1 MTRTRIRPLL
11 VVFIVALLTALVSAC
26 GDGADTKPAPGT
38 PENPLVAQSPEPARS
53 TGGTSSGSGSQ
64 PRSQAGHEKATQ
76 GEKQGA
82 KRKKVQPVAGGEPAQ
97 QGSTPPPPGYKAL
110 LKNQTSHPKDRFTP
124 CSLVTEVEAQTI
136 VGAPLQA
143 PLEAPLGPTCIYR
156 TRTGKG
162 MIAVAVQ
169 SARFSEI
176 KNRIRSPRRIDISG
190 REAYCGKLGQ
200 PMLYLPVAQNRVLA
214 VTARC
219 DIARRFAVKALP
231 RL

>member
-1 MTRTRIRPLL
+1 MTRTRIQPLI
-11 VVFIVALLTALVSAC
+11 VVSLALLAALVSAC
-26 GDGADTKPAPGT
+26 GDRADTKPAPGT
-38 PENPLVAQSPEPARS
+38 PGNPLVAQTPEAAGS
-53 TGGTSSGSGSQ
+53 TGGTSSRSGAQ
-64 PRSQAGHEKATQ
+64 PRSRAGREKANRT
-76 GEKQGA
+76 EKRA
-82 KRKKVQPVAGGEPAQ
+82 TRRDNVRPAAGGEPTK

-124 CSLVTEVEAQTI
+124 CSLVTEGEAQTI

-156 TRTGKG
+156 TRTGKS
-162 MIAVAVQ
+162 MVAVAVQ
-169 SARFSEI
+169 SAPFSAI

-190 REAYCGKLGQ
+190 REAFCGKLGQ

-219 DIARRFAVKALP
+219 DVARRFAVKALP